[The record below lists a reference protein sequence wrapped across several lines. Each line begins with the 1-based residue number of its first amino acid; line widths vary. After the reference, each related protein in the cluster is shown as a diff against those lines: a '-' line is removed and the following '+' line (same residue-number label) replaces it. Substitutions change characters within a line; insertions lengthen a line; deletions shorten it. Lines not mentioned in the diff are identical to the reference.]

1 MNFGTIVAFI
11 ISFTVGDK
19 TFMKPIK
26 SERLRKLESELRD
39 LEQWLQLGLVPKKDI
54 DRHQEEIRL
63 LQTKIEEEKERLQFI
78 KEGGEGEEFIVP
90 KRVGGKPGYNDVP
103 TVPDIDISDAGAGMT
118 DSGFEMETYIT
129 EETTAVHEPEDEVFE
144 TEEGGTESGEDA
156 SGDEEEEEEE
166 DESYFSDKNR
176 WRRGGILDPDSDE
189 W

>member
-1 MNFGTIVAFI
+1 
-11 ISFTVGDK
+11 
-19 TFMKPIK
+19 MKPIK

-54 DRHQEEIRL
+54 ERHQEEIRL
-63 LQTKIEEEKERLQFI
+63 LQAKIEEEKGRLQFL

-90 KRVGGKPGYNDVP
+90 KRVGGKPGYSDVP
-103 TVPDIDISDAGAGMT
+103 TVPDIDMAETGSGMT

-129 EETTAVHEPEDEVFE
+129 EETTAIQEPEEEAFE
-144 TEEGGTESGEDA
+144 TEEGGTEG
-156 SGDEEEEEEE
+156 GDNPTIEEEEESEE

-176 WRRGGILDPDSDE
+176 WRRGGILDPDADE